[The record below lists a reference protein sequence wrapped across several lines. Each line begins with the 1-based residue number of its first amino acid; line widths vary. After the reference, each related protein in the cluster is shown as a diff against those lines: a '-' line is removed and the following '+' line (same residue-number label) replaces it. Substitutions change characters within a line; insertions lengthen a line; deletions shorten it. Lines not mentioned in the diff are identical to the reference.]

1 MPEAIKVNCV
11 MTYGERLLTI
21 KSHDHLTKS
30 LCEGTWQIKNIKPFF
45 MRTTVVT
52 KLFRIVTYCEKVA
65 WLFNLVILWF
75 WFFLIWFACLKMQTP
90 KSSATSYFKIYENIV
105 FYLLKFITTLYQF
118 KNFSHRLSFLHLASY
133 AQLIVWPKFIMLKTY
148 WCIS

>member
-30 LCEGTWQIKNIKPFF
+30 LCEGTSQIKNIKPFF

-75 WFFLIWFACLKMQTP
+75 WFFLIWFACLKCKRLSHQRHL
-90 KSSATSYFKIYENIV
+90 I
-105 FYLLKFITTLYQF
+105 LKFTKTSFFICL
-118 KNFSHRLSFLHLASY
+118 NLSQHYIS
-133 AQLIVWPKFIMLKTY
+133 LKTFHIVSPS
-148 WCIS
+148 CIWPPMHN

>member
-45 MRTTVVT
+45 MRTTVFT

-75 WFFLIWFACLKMQTP
+75 WFFLIWFACLKCKRLSHQRHL
-90 KSSATSYFKIYENIV
+90 I
-105 FYLLKFITTLYQF
+105 LKFTKTSFFICL
-118 KNFSHRLSFLHLASY
+118 NLSQHYIS
-133 AQLIVWPKFIMLKTY
+133 LKTFHIVSPS
-148 WCIS
+148 CIWPPMHN